1 MQAFLHQR
9 QDLAIAASLR
19 IDHAVWM
26 KPHRHEA
33 RGKQILAGQ
42 TPQNRTFEAGENAAC
57 EKGGC
62 PGKFGGRAM
71 LDHFVQRA

>member
-1 MQAFLHQR
+1 MQAFLHQG
-9 QDLAIAASLR
+9 QDLSIAASLG

-26 KPHRHEA
+26 KPHRHET
-33 RGKQILAGQ
+33 RGKQVPARQ
-42 TPQNRTFEAGENAAC
+42 TPQNRTFEAGENAAG

-71 LDHFVQRA
+71 LDHFVQSA